1 MSLKVQLNS
10 DLKEAMKARD
20 ETRKN
25 VVRTIRGAIKNLEIE
40 QKHELSDAEVLDVI
54 AKQAK
59 QRRESIEQFRQGN
72 RLDLVEQEEAE
83 LAILEAY
90 LPAQLPDS
98 EIEAR
103 AAAVI
108 ADLGVSD
115 LKGMGP
121 VMGRLSQEL
130 KGLADGK
137 RISAIVRELLSA

>member
-10 DLKEAMKARD
+10 DLKAAMKAGD
-20 ETRKN
+20 DTRKN
-25 VVRTIRGAIKNLEIE
+25 VVRTIRGAVKNIEIE
-40 QKHELSDAEVLDVI
+40 KQHELSDAEVLDVI

-83 LAILEAY
+83 LTILEAY

-108 ADLGVSD
+108 AELGVSD
-115 LKGMGP
+115 LKGIGP

-130 KGLADGK
+130 KGVADGK